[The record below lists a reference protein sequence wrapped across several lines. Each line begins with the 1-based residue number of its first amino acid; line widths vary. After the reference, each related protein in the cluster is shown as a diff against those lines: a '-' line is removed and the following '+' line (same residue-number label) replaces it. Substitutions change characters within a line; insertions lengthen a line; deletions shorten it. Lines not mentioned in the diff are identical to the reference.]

1 MSAKSPKKNNPL
13 INEKSIELL
22 QFRLYREEMSVR
34 LYYAMSIWLDSE
46 GYSNASKLWKHYSD
60 EEVEHISKVNEYL
73 LAVNVKPEIKSLEKP
88 KNNYKDLVE
97 VVEDTYSF
105 MLEISDE
112 LKKLAT
118 HALKEND
125 HMLYG
130 LAQWFLAE
138 QIPAYKQYTN
148 WLSQIATFSKDKIA
162 LRLLDDA
169 MGEELEKLKL

>member
-1 MSAKSPKKNNPL
+1 MSSKTNKKINPL
-13 INEKSIELL
+13 ISEKSIELL

-46 GYSNASKLWKHYSD
+46 GYINASKLWKHYSD
-60 EEVEHISKVNEYL
+60 EEDEHINKVNEYL
-73 LAVNVKPEIKSLEKP
+73 LSVNVKPEIRSLEKP
-88 KNNYKDLVE
+88 KNDYASLDE
-97 VVEDTYSF
+97 VVEYTYSF

-138 QIPAYKQYTN
+138 QIPAYKEYSEHLMF
-148 WLSQIATFSKDKIA
+148 LSSTGKDKIA
-162 LRLLDDA
+162 LRLLDNA
-169 MGEELEKLKL
+169 MGEQLEKLKL

>member
-1 MSAKSPKKNNPL
+1 MTSKTNKKINPL
-13 INEKSIELL
+13 ISEKSIELL

-34 LYYAMSIWLDSE
+34 LYYAMSIWLDSQ
-46 GYSNASKLWKHYSD
+46 GYKNAAKLWKHYSD
-60 EEVEHISKVNEYL
+60 EEVEHINKVNEYL
-73 LAVNVKPEIKSLEKP
+73 LAVNVKPEIRSLEMP
-88 KNNYKDLVE
+88 KNDYTSLVE

-118 HALKEND
+118 HALKESD

-138 QIPAYKQYTN
+138 QIPAYSIYQN
-148 WLSQIATFSKDKIA
+148 HLDFIASTGKDKIA
-162 LRLLDDA
+162 LRLFDDA